1 LLKSYLPKVNFLDW
15 KERIKEVNIANKIT
29 MLRIVLTGVFMLFLL
44 CWEQVWW
51 TKVIS
56 LLVFTIAALSDFI
69 DGRIA
74 KKRNMITDFGKLMD
88 PIADKIL
95 VLAAFAAFLQLRLI
109 NAWMFMI
116 IISREILITSLRL
129 FALNKGK
136 VLAAGKAGK
145 HKTVSQMFVIFFIL
159 VFIAFQ
165 EVMKRFFTWNPI
177 WDNVFKV
184 GINFLM
190 LLTVGFTLYSG
201 LYYLWVN
208 RKLLAKF

>member
-1 LLKSYLPKVNFLDW
+1 
-15 KERIKEVNIANKIT
+15 
-29 MLRIVLTGVFMLFLL
+29 MLFLL
-44 CWEQVWW
+44 WWEQVWW

-56 LLVFTIAALSDFI
+56 LLVFASAALSDFF

-74 KKRNMITDFGKLMD
+74 KKRNMVTDFGKLMD

-136 VLAAGKAGK
+136 VLSASKAGK
-145 HKTVSQMFVIFFIL
+145 HKTVSQMVVIFLILGFI
-159 VFIAFQ
+159 VFQ
-165 EVMKRFFTWNPI
+165 EVMKRFFIWNPT
-177 WDNVFKV
+177 WDNFFKR
-184 GINFLM
+184 GIYILM
-190 LLTVGFTLYSG
+190 FTTVGFTLYSG
-201 LYYLWVN
+201 LYYLWEN
-208 RKLLAKF
+208 RKMIAKF